1 MYHTVPN
8 HTYTLGMYNKSIFRT
23 MPLTRCL
30 PTYHVS
36 QVHTLL
42 THSQTVID

>member
-8 HTYTLGMYNKSIFRT
+8 HTYNLGMYNKSEYLRI
-23 MPLTRCL
+23 MPSTRCL

-36 QVHTLL
+36 LHTLL